1 MTKNLVITSITE
13 KVNGLTKKDATVVF
27 EAVAEVIAD
36 AMKAGEEV
44 TLPGVGKFIST
55 DVPEKTMKVYIGSNA
70 GGTTV
75 VPAHK
80 KVTFRTA
87 SALKEALK

>member
-1 MTKNLVITSITE
+1 MTKIEVRDAIAA
-13 KVNGLTKKDATVVF
+13 KVEGMTKKDAALIIDVF
-27 EAVAEVIAD
+27 SEVIAD

-55 DVPEKTMKVYIGSNA
+55 DVPEKTMKVYIGANA
-70 GGTTV
+70 GSTTV

-80 KVTFRTA
+80 KVSFHVSSTLKN
-87 SALKEALK
+87 ALK